1 MNYNSIINKTH
12 ETFDFRNNIFSSVQ
26 NFDNINNPLI
36 NKNID
41 DYFNQIINRVEPIKT
56 VNIIKTESFFSRFYN
71 DYIIDNMLLIVIL
84 IFICIYLVIRYY
96 TKEFDNQ
103 NINTKNETKKILI
116 KNKLDKKKLLNTQ
129 NKLLNYKKQLDFEKN
144 KIISI
149 IDELST
155 INYDDIK
162 QINQFQEKYQEDSKP
177 VEKKSIQHFNNTD
190 NTNNNYN
197 NYNNYNEYNKYNDFG
212 NDHLDN
218 YYNIIKNDK
227 NYQQTD
233 LINGMVVEPPYN

>member
-1 MNYNSIINKTH
+1 MNYNSIVNKTH
-12 ETFDFRNNIFSSVQ
+12 ETFDFKNNIFSSVH
-26 NFDNINNPLI
+26 NFDDMKNPLI

-41 DYFNQIINRVEPIKT
+41 DYFNEIINKIEPVKT

-71 DYIIDNMLLIVIL
+71 DYILDNMLLIVIL

-103 NINTKNETKKILI
+103 NINTKIETKNILI

-155 INYDDIK
+155 INYDDINK
-162 QINQFQEKYQEDSKP
+162 INQFQEKYQEDSKP
-177 VEKKSIQHFNNTD
+177 STEKKSIQHFNNT
-190 NTNNNYN
+190 NTNNTK
-197 NYNNYNEYNKYNDFG
+197 NYNEYNKYDDYG
-212 NDHLDN
+212 NDYLDN
-218 YYNIIKNDK
+218 YYNIIKNDE
-227 NYQQTD
+227 NYQQNN
-233 LINGMVVEPPYN
+233 LINGMIVETPYN